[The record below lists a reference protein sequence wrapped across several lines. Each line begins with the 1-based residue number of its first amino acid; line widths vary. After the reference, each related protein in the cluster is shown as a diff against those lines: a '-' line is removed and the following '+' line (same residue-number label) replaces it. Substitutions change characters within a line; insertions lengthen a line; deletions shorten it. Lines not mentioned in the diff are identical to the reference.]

1 VLFLESGQEGI
12 AVSDSDYDAHH
23 QWAWITKRPLC
34 FMVPHFLVWG
44 VLFCFTFYPIFGR
57 PRTTYNDRFRSIG
70 DHVAASARLLRRYR
84 SIDQV
89 RSDVRKYLDSG
100 DATVKFRQD
109 SIAEKATKL
118 STSAE
123 SSENI

>member
-1 VLFLESGQEGI
+1 
-12 AVSDSDYDAHH
+12 
-23 QWAWITKRPLC
+23 
-34 FMVPHFLVWG
+34 MVPHFLVWG

-70 DHVAASARLLRRYR
+70 DHVAASARLLGRYR